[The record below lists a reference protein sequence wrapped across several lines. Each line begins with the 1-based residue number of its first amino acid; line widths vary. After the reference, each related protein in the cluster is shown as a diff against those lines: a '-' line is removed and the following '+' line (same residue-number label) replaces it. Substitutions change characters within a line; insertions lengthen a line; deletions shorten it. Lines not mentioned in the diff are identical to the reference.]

1 MVAKTSQ
8 RGRLSRDVI
17 CDQAAELIS
26 QNGFE
31 QFSLRM
37 LAKALGVDPSAIYRH
52 YEDID
57 DLLRDVGDKSLY
69 PVTARFAASEDPVE
83 DIRKLLLRLRKVLL
97 SSGVAR
103 ITAAGPTR
111 REGELRIT
119 ESILEACERAG
130 LDQAQSV
137 MAYHVLIEYTVGSA
151 ALDAPLAASKND
163 RNETYKRWRSDY
175 EKLDRAEY
183 PAIRSHV
190 SSMYPSS
197 ERVFEVGL
205 DALLDALFA

>member
-1 MVAKTSQ
+1 M
-8 RGRLSRDVI
+8 I
-17 CDQAAELIS
+17 CEQAAELIAE
-26 QNGFE
+26 NGFDK
-31 QFSLRM
+31 FSLRAV
-37 LAKALGVDPSAIYRH
+37 AKALGVDAAAIYRH

-69 PVTARFAASEDPVE
+69 PVTARFVASDDPVE

-97 SSGVAR
+97 TSGVAR
-103 ITAAGPTR
+103 ITASGPTR

-119 ESILEACERAG
+119 ESMLEACERAG
-130 LDQAQSV
+130 LDQTDAV

-151 ALDAPLAASKND
+151 ALDAPLAARKTD
-163 RNETYKRWRSDY
+163 RTETYKRWRSDY

-190 SSMYPSS
+190 NVMYPSS
-197 ERVFEVGL
+197 EKVFEVGL
-205 DALLDALFA
+205 DALLESLFA